1 MRCHPL
7 GTSARTFSTSQ
18 PPSPPAVLEIL
29 KTHPSPQELLRLA
42 DQCVKCG
49 LCLPGCPTYA
59 EARHEADSPRGRIAL
74 IQGWLTGDLELT
86 ATLSGHLDGCL
97 TCRAC
102 ETACPSLVAY
112 GRLADGAKALR
123 VEALPA
129 WRRRLRRDSL
139 AGLSDARIAGALGRL
154 ARVYRRSG
162 LARFAESVRLARLRW
177 LRPYHRLAIA
187 MGSTARR
194 IRPLDPPAAELDLFV
209 GCMGSS
215 AQGTAIEAALTVC
228 ERLGLRVRIPS
239 ETACC
244 GALMRHNGYPA
255 EADQR
260 RAAGARIHAG
270 STLVGLA
277 SACIAE
283 LREEPTLRDTQELCE
298 FLDRAAWPE
307 TLALHPLPLRVLV
320 HEPCSHRNLLGGN
333 PAVYRL
339 LARIPALEVAPLPGN
354 DRCCGAAGTYL
365 LQQPAMADALL
376 REKLVPLSDLKP
388 AVIVTTNSGC
398 SLHLAAGI
406 REAGL
411 SIEVC
416 HPVEL
421 IARQMDG

>member
-1 MRCHPL
+1 MP
-7 GTSARTFSTSQ
+7 
-18 PPSPPAVLEIL
+18 EIL
-29 KTHPSPQELLRLA
+29 KTNPSSPELLRLA

-49 LCLPGCPTYA
+49 LCLPSCPTYGV
-59 EARHEADSPRGRIAL
+59 ARNEADSPRGRISL

-86 ATLSGHLDGCL
+86 DTLTGHLDGCL

-112 GRLADGAKALR
+112 GRLADGARALR
-123 VEALPA
+123 VEVLPA
-129 WRRRLRRDSL
+129 WRRRLRRGWLVS
-139 AGLSDARIAGALGRL
+139 LSDARIASVLGRF
-154 ARVYRRSG
+154 ARIYRLSG
-162 LARFAESVRLARLRW
+162 LARFAEIVGLARLRW
-177 LRPYHRLAIA
+177 LRPSHRLATA
-187 MGSTARR
+187 MGWTARR
-194 IRPLDPPAAELDLFV
+194 ISTIDRSETETDLDLFV

-215 AQGTAIEAALTVC
+215 AQGTTIAAALKVC
-228 ERLGLRVRIPS
+228 ERFGLRVRMPC
-239 ETACC
+239 EPACC
-244 GALMRHNGYPA
+244 GALLRHNGYPA
-255 EADQR
+255 EADAR
-260 RAAGARIHAG
+260 RANCARIHAG
-270 STLVGLA
+270 RVLVGLA

-283 LREEPTLRDTQELCE
+283 LREEPALRDTRELCE
-298 FLDRAAWPE
+298 FLERAAWPE
-307 TLALHPLPLRVLV
+307 TLTLHPLPLRVLV

>member
-1 MRCHPL
+1 MK
-7 GTSARTFSTSQ
+7 TN
-18 PPSPPAVLEIL
+18 PS
-29 KTHPSPQELLRLA
+29 SQELLRLA

-49 LCLPGCPTYA
+49 LCLPSCPTYA
-59 EARHEADSPRGRIAL
+59 VARNEADSPRGRISL
-74 IQGWLTGDLELT
+74 IQGWLSGDLALT
-86 ATLSGHLDGCL
+86 DTLAGHLDGCL

-129 WRRRLRRDSL
+129 RRSVLRRGWL

-154 ARVYRRSG
+154 ARIYRRSG
-162 LARFAESVRLARLRW
+162 LARLAELASLARLRW
-177 LRPYHRLAIA
+177 LRPYHRLASA
-187 MGSTARR
+187 MGLTARR
-194 IRPLDPPAAELDLFV
+194 IMPLDPPAADLDLFI

-215 AQGTAIEAALTVC
+215 AQGTAIEAALKVC
-228 ERLGLRVRIPS
+228 ERLGLRVRMPS
-239 ETACC
+239 EPACC
-244 GALMRHNGYPA
+244 GALLRHNGYPA
-255 EADQR
+255 EADAR
-260 RAAGARIHAG
+260 RANCARIHAG
-270 STLVGLA
+270 RVLVGLA

-283 LREEPTLRDTQELCE
+283 LREDPTLRDTWELCE

-307 TLALHPLPLRVLV
+307 TLALHPLPRRVLV

-333 PAVYRL
+333 AAVYRL
-339 LARIPALEVAPLPGN
+339 LARIPELEIAPLPGN

-365 LQQPAMADALL
+365 LQQPVMADALL
-376 REKLVPLSDLKP
+376 REKLAPLSDLKP
-388 AVIVTTNSGC
+388 EIIATTNPGC
-398 SLHLAAGI
+398 ALHLAAGI

-411 SIEVC
+411 AIEVC